1 MQWVLGIKLRPA
13 VATAGPGVEI
23 VLSDG
28 KSRHKAEV
36 PVPDLEVSRHD
47 HEEIRWYLEEY
58 REFPS
63 DPAPVIGTRCS
74 ARLVELGELLFRAL
88 FEFSEETGTLWRQA
102 KARVRDLRVEV
113 DAGLDAVVSVP
124 FELLREP
131 REPALSL
138 TARSFVHVWSPGNDA
153 AEGQTPIRQG
163 PIRIL
168 LAICRPRHDRDVPFR
183 SVAGRLIRSAERRPD
198 VRIKVLRPPTY
209 EQLKCTL
216 QAAKNRGEPFHIVHF
231 DGHGLFSNAGGA
243 TPQGFA
249 VFEDPGSTDNCRL
262 VTGGQLGGLLTATGV
277 FALTLNACG
286 SDRID
291 RNGAHAADPVPGPE
305 SAPQQLHSFGSLA
318 RNALRSGLGAVV
330 AMRYDV
336 YVSAAA
342 TFVSALYERL
352 VEGAEL
358 AEAVTSARRD
368 LAAST
373 GPGPRTDEWLVPVV
387 YERSPVRLFD
397 ATHHAAGDGQSAL
410 PDPVA
415 HPLDTP
421 LPVPPDI
428 GCVGR
433 DDVIITVDRVFD
445 GVRPVLLQGPVGSG
459 KTTTA
464 ADFAR
469 WYRRT
474 AGVWG
479 PVVFTS
485 LRTTACAGLDDTRRR
500 LDGLTPTPPG
510 GASPASALW
519 VWDDVE
525 SAATWSG
532 AERAR
537 LAGLLAE
544 LSGGP
549 VRVLLIAT
557 DGAPWL
563 PGRIERVVL
572 GSLSIAE
579 RTEFAELALGSHA
592 PGLPESVVR
601 FSQGNPLVLQ
611 ALCRQLPDAERIGGV
626 EAWLEALHAGTG
638 RPLEPGE
645 GAPTLAG
652 TVASLRTV
660 FDEQEQRLLSL
671 LLFFRSGVAAM
682 HLAALTRRL
691 EHTEAGRYVT
701 ALDED
706 SAARLLT
713 AVAALGWLTPQGADF
728 HAIHPMLP
736 FAVRPLLDGWAD
748 NLSATIR
755 RALTE
760 HYDRYGDAL
769 FWTYN
774 HGSREVLDLIAL
786 DEDNLLHARRFALD
800 HALVD
805 EAMGPMQALR
815 MLYLERGRRQRWRD
829 LVEGLSPT
837 LLDPATGAPRSDLRF
852 RDSALHAVLAQYL
865 TEADQARPGRAAA
878 QPDGGARPYT
888 SEGTETASAPP
899 ETATQHNPRHEVQ
912 RLLGEKTELSL
923 RRAVDLAHRIDD
935 RTLEATALI
944 QLGRWYRARREP
956 RFERMAEACFE
967 KSRTL
972 AGKTDHLTTARALD
986 GLGALQLDRVNRLN
1000 KEHLQRL
1007 VQTGAI
1013 DTSRPGRITVPL
1025 PEEAFD
1031 ALALA
1036 ESYYTEALELFQ
1048 GDDRKSDE
1056 LRASLHH
1063 QLGGIYKMV
1072 GANEKAAR
1080 HYRQAVLA
1088 HDLAG
1093 DTLRAAQSR
1102 MDFANF
1108 LVHRGGRVEDA
1119 LLYAQKAL
1127 HDFQSLGKPCREQAE
1142 AAQSLVDELTRTVGN
1157 AP

>member
-1 MQWVLGIKLRPA
+1 M
-13 VATAGPGVEI
+13 
-23 VLSDG
+23 
-28 KSRHKAEV
+28 
-36 PVPDLEVSRHD
+36 PDLEVSRHD
-47 HEEIRWYLEEY
+47 YEEVRWYLEEY

-63 DPAPVIGTRCS
+63 DPAPVIATRCS
-74 ARLVELGELLFRAL
+74 ARLAELGESLFRAL
-88 FEFSEETGTLWRQA
+88 FDFSEETRTLWRQA
-102 KARVRDLRVEV
+102 RARVRDLRVEV

-153 AEGQTPIRQG
+153 AEGQTPIRHG

-168 LAICRPRHDRDVPFR
+168 LAICRPRHDRDVAFR

-198 VRIKVLRPPTY
+198 VRIEVLRPPTY
-209 EQLKCTL
+209 EQLHRTL

-231 DGHGLFSNAGGA
+231 DGHGSFNNAGGA

-249 VFEDPGSTDNCRL
+249 VFEDPSSTDNRRL
-262 VTGGQLGGLLTATGV
+262 VTGGQLGELLTATGV
-277 FALTLNACG
+277 FGLTLNACG
-286 SDRID
+286 SDRTD
-291 RNGAHAADPVPGPE
+291 RNGAEAADPE
-305 SAPQQLHSFGSLA
+305 SASQQLHSFGSLA

-342 TFVSALYERL
+342 NFVSALYERL
-352 VEGAEL
+352 VDGAEL

-373 GPGPRTDEWLVPVV
+373 GPGPQTDEWLVPVV
-387 YERSPVRLFD
+387 YERCPVRLFD
-397 ATHHAAGDGQSAL
+397 ATHHAAGDGRSAP

-421 LPVPPDI
+421 LPVPPEI

-433 DDVIITVDRVFD
+433 DDLIITVDRVFD
-445 GVRPVLLQGPVGSG
+445 DVRPVLLQGPVGSG

-474 AGVWG
+474 AGVQG

-485 LRTTACAGLDDTRRR
+485 LRTTPCAGLDATRRR
-500 LDGLTPTPPG
+500 LDALTPTPPD

-537 LAGLLAE
+537 LAVLLAE
-544 LSGGP
+544 LSGSP
-549 VRVLLIAT
+549 VRILLIAT

-563 PGRIERVVL
+563 PGRIERVIL
-572 GSLSIAE
+572 GPLSIVE
-579 RTEFAELALGSHA
+579 RTEFAALALGSHA
-592 PGLPESVVR
+592 PGLPESVLR

-611 ALCRQLPDAERIGGV
+611 ALCRQLPDAERIGGL
-626 EAWLEALHAGTG
+626 EAWLEALHTGTG

-652 TVASLRTV
+652 TIASLRTV
-660 FDEQEQRLLSL
+660 FDAQEQRLLTL
-671 LLFFRSGVAAM
+671 LLFFRSSVAAM

-691 EHTEAGRYVT
+691 EHTEAGQYVT
-701 ALDED
+701 ALDKD

-736 FAVRPLLDGWAD
+736 FALRPLLAWAD
-748 NLSATIR
+748 NLSETIR

-760 HYDRYGDAL
+760 HYDQHGHAL

-774 HGSREVLDLIAL
+774 HGNREILDLIAL

-805 EAMGPMQALR
+805 EVMGPMQALR
-815 MLYLERGRRQRWRD
+815 MLYLERGQRQRWRN

-837 LLDPATGAPRSDLRF
+837 LLDPATGAPRADLRF
-852 RDSALHAVLAQYL
+852 RDTALHAVLAQYL
-865 TEADQARPGRAAA
+865 TETDQARPGRTAAK
-878 QPDGGARPYT
+878 PDGGALPDT
-888 SEGTETASAPP
+888 SDGTETASAPP
-899 ETATQHNPRHEVQ
+899 ETATHRNPRHEVE
-912 RLLGEKTELSL
+912 RLLAEKTELSL
-923 RRAVDLAHRIDD
+923 RRAVDLAHQIDD

-944 QLGRWYRARREP
+944 QLGRWYRAQREP

-967 KSRTL
+967 KSCTL

-986 GLGALQLDRVNRLN
+986 GLGALQLDRVSRLN

-1025 PEEAFD
+1025 PKEALD

-1036 ESYYTEALELFQ
+1036 ASYYTEALELFQ

-1080 HYRQAVLA
+1080 HYRHAVLA

-1102 MDFANF
+1102 MDFAEF

-1127 HDFQSLGKPCREQAE
+1127 HDYQLLGEPCREQAA

>member
-1 MQWVLGIKLRPA
+1 MQWVLRIELRPA
-13 VATAGPGVEI
+13 VATSGPKVAI
-23 VLSDG
+23 ILNDG
-28 KSRHKAEV
+28 KSRHQAEA
-36 PVPDLEVSRHD
+36 PMPDLEVSRHD

-63 DPAPVIGTRCS
+63 DPAPAIATRCS
-74 ARLVELGELLFRAL
+74 VRLAELGESLFRAL
-88 FEFSEETGTLWRQA
+88 FDFSQEARTLWRRA

-153 AEGQTPIRQG
+153 AVGQTPIRHG

-168 LAICRPRHDRDVPFR
+168 LAICRPGHERDVAFR
-183 SVAGRLIRSAERRPD
+183 SVAGRLIRSVERRSD
-198 VRIKVLRPPTY
+198 VRIEVLRPPTY
-209 EQLKCTL
+209 EQLQRTL
-216 QAAKNRGEPFHIVHF
+216 QAAENRGEPFHIVHF
-231 DGHGLFSNAGGA
+231 DGHGSFNNAGGA

-249 VFEDPGSTDNCRL
+249 VFEDPSSTDNRRL
-262 VTGGQLGGLLTATGV
+262 VTGGQLGGLLSATGV
-277 FALTLNACG
+277 SALTLNACG
-286 SDRID
+286 SDRTD
-291 RNGAHAADPVPGPE
+291 RNGAQAADSTFGTE
-305 SAPQQLHSFGSLA
+305 SASQQLHSFGSLA

-342 TFVSALYERL
+342 NFVSALYERL

-358 AEAVTSARRD
+358 AEAVTSARRG

-387 YERSPVRLFD
+387 YERCPVRLLD
-397 ATHHAAGDGQSAL
+397 VTHHAAGDGRSAP
-410 PDPVA
+410 PDLVA

-445 GVRPVLLQGPVGSG
+445 GVRPVLLHGPVGSG

-474 AGVWG
+474 AGVVG

-485 LRTTACAGLDDTRRR
+485 LRTTPCTGLDATRRR
-500 LDGLTPTPPG
+500 LDSLTPRPPS
-510 GASPASALW
+510 GASPAFALW

-563 PGRIERVVL
+563 PGRIERVIL
-572 GSLSIAE
+572 GPLSIAE
-579 RTEFAELALGSHA
+579 RTEFAALALGSHA
-592 PGLPESVVR
+592 PGLPESVLR

-611 ALCRQLPDAERIGGV
+611 ALCRQLPDAERIGGA
-626 EAWLEALHAGTG
+626 EAWLEALHTGTG

-652 TVASLRTV
+652 TIASLRTV
-660 FDEQEQRLLSL
+660 FDAQEQRLLTL
-671 LLFFRSGVAAM
+671 LLFFRGSVAAM

-691 EHTEAGRYVT
+691 EHTEASRYVT

-713 AVAALGWLTPQGADF
+713 TVAALGWLTPQGADF
-728 HAIHPMLP
+728 HVIHPMLP
-736 FAVRPLLDGWAD
+736 FALRPLLAWAD
-748 NLSATIR
+748 NLSETIR

-760 HYDRYGDAL
+760 HYDEHGHAL

-774 HGSREVLDLIAL
+774 HGNREILDLIAL

-800 HALVD
+800 HALIEEV
-805 EAMGPMQALR
+805 MGPMQALR
-815 MLYLERGRRQRWRD
+815 MLYLERGRRQRWGD

-837 LLDPATGAPRSDLRF
+837 LLDPTTGAPRSDLRF
-852 RDSALHAVLAQYL
+852 RDTALHAVLAQYL
-865 TEADQARPGRAAA
+865 TETDQARSGRAPA
-878 QPDGGARPYT
+878 QPDGGALPRD
-888 SEGTETASAPP
+888 GTETVSSPP
-899 ETATQHNPRHEVQ
+899 ETASQHNPRHEVV
-912 RLLGEKTELSL
+912 RLLAEKTELSL
-923 RRAVDLAHRIDD
+923 RRAVDVAHQIDD

-944 QLGRWYRARREP
+944 QLGRWYRAQREP
-956 RFERMAEACFE
+956 RFERMAEECFE
-967 KSRTL
+967 ESRTL

-986 GLGALQLDRVNRLN
+986 GLGALQLDLVNRL
-1000 KEHLQRL
+1000 KREHLQRL
-1007 VQTGAI
+1007 VQTGSI
-1013 DTSRPGRITVPL
+1013 DMSRPGRITVPL
-1025 PEEAFD
+1025 PEEAID
-1031 ALALA
+1031 ALVLA
-1036 ESYYTEALELFQ
+1036 AGHYTEALDLFQ
-1048 GDDRKSDE
+1048 GDDRRSAE

-1063 QLGGIYKMV
+1063 QLGGIYKLV

-1102 MDFANF
+1102 MDFAEF

-1127 HDFQSLGKPCREQAE
+1127 HDFQSLGEPFREQAA

-1157 AP
+1157 DP